1 MARIG
6 QSGSATRFVIIGTLM
21 AILLIGGVFLV
32 RQQTIQS
39 TPTVSVQGPTN
50 EPAVVQQKSEP
61 EKEQKEEAA
70 VQDNTMN
77 LSATGKAVE
86 LPKTGSTET
95 LGAAILLATL
105 SYVATSYVRSRRP
118 GLLL

>member
-6 QSGSATRFVIIGTLM
+6 RSGSAVRFVFSGTLM
-21 AILLIGGVFLV
+21 ATLLIGGVFLV

-39 TPTVSVQGPTN
+39 AVITEGDAS

-61 EKEQKEEAA
+61 EKVQEKEA
-70 VQDNTMN
+70 VVQENTTN
-77 LSATGKAVE
+77 LSTAGKAVE

-95 LGAAILLATL
+95 LGTAMLLATL

-118 GLLL
+118 SLLL